1 MLSTIIL
8 NWNRR
13 YLLEQCVESYLETV
27 GNYFELIIVDNASTD
42 GSIEYL
48 RNLEANGS
56 AKLIYLNE
64 NMGGEAF
71 NRAVPLSRGDL
82 IHLSENDQIF
92 LPGWYDHVVSSFDS
106 FGDLGQLS
114 LFSDTPTDDEV
125 WESKASNLRFSN
137 EKILYEAHGN
147 VGTSS
152 IVKAE
157 LFRDIGIRVG
167 NIEEGPFKLTFPR

>member
-42 GSIEYL
+42 SSIEYL
-48 RNLEANGS
+48 RNLEASGS

-71 NRAVPLSRGDL
+71 NRAVPLSRGEL

-114 LFSDTPTDDEV
+114 LFSDTPTDEEV
-125 WESKASNLRFSN
+125 WESKASRATLLLMESPRDSSEARFL
-137 EKILYEAHGN
+137 I
-147 VGTSS
+147 
-152 IVKAE
+152 
-157 LFRDIGIRVG
+157 
-167 NIEEGPFKLTFPR
+167 PFHR